1 MNQLKRLAVLT
12 ILSVLSFGLLTGCG
26 NEKTDVLRLVAERDS
41 ILDVNVRQTEELN
54 ELNGYVGMIANSLD
68 SITRKEGMLKM
79 KSREGQWLNREEL
92 KQELTDFAELISRQ
106 RIHIASLEDSLK
118 KKGGNAVNLQSIVKS
133 LKQQLEEKDKKI
145 EELRA
150 NLKQKNVD
158 IGRLTTKIS
167 TLTGDVDRLRQM
179 NDAQTNALK
188 VQDEIINEGYVKIAT
203 KKELSAEG
211 LLSGGGLFSNKK
223 LHVDNLAK
231 GKYSKVDMR
240 QFTEVTIASQ
250 KVKIL
255 TSHPKSSYRIMSNG
269 NNTIMK
275 IIDANSF
282 WSVSNYLI
290 IQTN

>member
-1 MNQLKRLAVLT
+1 MNQLKQLAVLT
-12 ILSVLSFGLLTGCG
+12 ILSVLSFVLLTGCG

-92 KQELTDFAELISRQ
+92 KQELADFSDLISRQ
-106 RIHIASLEDSLK
+106 RLHIASLEDSLK
-118 KKGGNAVNLQSIVKS
+118 KKGGNAVNLQRIVKS
-133 LKQQLEEKDKKI
+133 LKQQLEEKDKTI

-179 NDAQTNALK
+179 SDAQTNALK

-255 TSHPKSSYRIMSNG
+255 TSHPKSSYRIISNG

-275 IIDANSF
+275 IKDANSF